1 MSETKKPGYTGF
13 TRICQRCGRVMTGVS
28 RSTKWCKACRPQAYR
43 KLDQQARQRKRVQ
56 AVREQAAAK
65 ASSAELTLLVRVA
78 DWAGLS
84 YGRLMAKSP
93 AARAA
98 LIKQYQAQ
106 HR

>member
-28 RSTKWCKACRPQAYR
+28 RSTKWCKACRPEAYR
-43 KLDQQARQRKRVQ
+43 ELRRQAQQQRRAQ
-56 AVREQAAAK
+56 TVREQAAAK

-78 DWAGLS
+78 DWSGLS

-93 AARAA
+93 EARAA
-98 LIKQYQAQ
+98 LIAAYEHA
-106 HR
+106 H